1 MWCGGVVVVCVLR
14 GVTSTVRTV
23 DSDLSWTP
31 ALVDI
36 VSISTGSCLL
46 VCFAFARLQKTVT
59 RFPS

>member
-1 MWCGGVVVVCVLR
+1 MLR

-31 ALVDI
+31 ALVD
-36 VSISTGSCLL
+36 VVTISTGSCLL
-46 VCFAFARLQKTVT
+46 VCFVFARLQKTVT